1 MSTDYVCPNCGTY
14 GMSIF
19 YEARNV
25 PVNSCLMMSTRRQA
39 LNFPRGDVV
48 LGFCEACGF
57 ISNVA
62 FDPLKVDYSSVY
74 EDQQCFSS
82 TFNALAQNL
91 ATRLIEKYNLHNKR
105 ILEIGCGKGDFL
117 ALLCELGHNYG
128 VGIDPAYVN
137 GRIQSNALDRLT
149 FIRDYYSE
157 RYANYH
163 GDLVCCRH
171 TLEHIQNTA
180 EFVNS
185 VRRAIGNRLDTIVF
199 FEVPDVTRVLRE
211 LAFWDIYYEHC
222 SYFSLGSLARLFRS
236 CQFEIVDLSRD
247 FDDQYLL
254 IEAKPVNQASD
265 KVHELEESQ
274 RQTAKHVKYF
284 ATHCNDRLNQW
295 KNRLQQIHADK
306 RRVVVWGSGS
316 KCVAF
321 MTTLGVKDEIE
332 YVIDINPYRHG
343 KFIPSAG
350 KKIMPPEFLKKYKPD
365 VTIVMNP
372 IYRREIRQLTKKLGI
387 ATKFMYV

>member
-128 VGIDPAYVN
+128 VGIDPAHVN

-149 FIRDYYSE
+149 FI
-157 RYANYH
+157 
-163 GDLVCCRH
+163 
-171 TLEHIQNTA
+171 Q
-180 EFVNS
+180 
-185 VRRAIGNRLDTIVF
+185 
-199 FEVPDVTRVLRE
+199 
-211 LAFWDIYYEHC
+211 
-222 SYFSLGSLARLFRS
+222 
-236 CQFEIVDLSRD
+236 
-247 FDDQYLL
+247 
-254 IEAKPVNQASD
+254 
-265 KVHELEESQ
+265 
-274 RQTAKHVKYF
+274 
-284 ATHCNDRLNQW
+284 
-295 KNRLQQIHADK
+295 
-306 RRVVVWGSGS
+306 
-316 KCVAF
+316 
-321 MTTLGVKDEIE
+321 
-332 YVIDINPYRHG
+332 
-343 KFIPSAG
+343 
-350 KKIMPPEFLKKYKPD
+350 
-365 VTIVMNP
+365 
-372 IYRREIRQLTKKLGI
+372 
-387 ATKFMYV
+387 